1 MRFGRNGCTAVLQH
15 YEAWKKIHV
24 ERSGKKR
31 KEERWQIEYAR
42 AAERIWFQ
50 RHDALHLELQ
60 DIWETRIA
68 NKHPVRGCLR
78 KVVSMVRMSPSGIRL
93 RRKKEWFCEARRHA
107 AKFMRSTALVE
118 SADKREVGDRSE
130 LVLFSTPEDSQEIYQ
145 VLERHYEDASKL
157 FTNNRT
163 KDQAGILVAHIRQ
176 RGYYPIRTTQAFQ
189 WLSSRK
195 KNNNKRKFRTPE
207 NPQSVIKTKA
217 RKQVRS
223 RKRKRS
229 SGTGSRPV
237 QKHSPRKV
245 GKKQQLPASG
255 RKKERSVLAMR
266 PATGQQNSPAERTV
280 ANTTKPRKNAQT
292 KSRKD
297 ENESKDF
304 ETDFEQE
311 FEQVFEEKKIKPI
324 TTPCSDRSPVLAE
337 DAMLSMNS
345 TNCDDLDKDVN
356 PQPSFV
362 MSILNSEDSLVSD
375 MMQSFDH
382 QSEWLPVDS
391 TQPLAEGLDLLL
403 ELDLS
408 NLPGLS
414 QQPSCIDTPRTP
426 PPSERRYSEDSCDD
440 MLFCPWDSESVSEVR
455 DEDDCDSDRKFFLPS
470 MK

>member
-1 MRFGRNGCTAVLQH
+1 MRFGRSGCTAVLQH
-15 YEAWKKIHV
+15 YEAWKKVHV

-50 RHDALHLELQ
+50 RDDALHLELQ
-60 DIWETRIA
+60 DIWQTRIA

-130 LVLFSTPEDSQEIYQ
+130 LVLFSTPEDSHEIYQ

-195 KNNNKRKFRTPE
+195 KSNSKRKFRTPD
-207 NPQSVIKTKA
+207 NPQSGLKSKV
-217 RKQVRS
+217 RKQVR

-229 SGTGSRPV
+229 SSTNGRLV
-237 QKHSPRKV
+237 QKPAQRKV
-245 GKKQQLPASG
+245 GKKQQLPVS

-266 PATGQQNSPAERTV
+266 PAPGQQNSTTERST
-280 ANTTKPRKNAQT
+280 ASTDKPHKTTPTKNNE
-292 KSRKD
+292 D
-297 ENESKDF
+297 ENIDGF
-304 ETDFEQE
+304 
-311 FEQVFEEKKIKPI
+311 EKKSKP
-324 TTPCSDRSPVLAE
+324 TPCRDRSPVLAE
-337 DAMLSMNS
+337 ATTSITNS
-345 TNCDDLDKDVN
+345 TNLDKSAA

-362 MSILNSEDSLVSD
+362 MSILNSDDSLVSD
-375 MMQSFDH
+375 MIQSFE
-382 QSEWLPVDS
+382 QQPEWPSVDS

-408 NLPGLS
+408 HLPGMS
-414 QQPSCIDTPRTP
+414 QPSTICPSSHFDTPHTP
-426 PPSERRYSEDSCDD
+426 PAPSERRYSEDSNDSSD
-440 MLFCPWDSESVSEVR
+440 LFFYPWDDSDLGDVK
-455 DEDDCDSDRKFFLPS
+455 DEDCGEIESDRMFFLPP

>member
-1 MRFGRNGCTAVLQH
+1 MRFGRSGCTAVLQH
-15 YEAWKKIHV
+15 YEAWKKVHV

-50 RHDALHLELQ
+50 RDDALHLELQ

-130 LVLFSTPEDSQEIYQ
+130 LVLFSTPEDSHEIYQ
-145 VLERHYEDASKL
+145 VLERHYEEASKL

-195 KNNNKRKFRTPE
+195 KSNSKRKFRTPDA
-207 NPQSVIKTKA
+207 QSGLKSKV

-229 SGTGSRPV
+229 SSTNGRPV
-237 QKHSPRKV
+237 QKPAPRKV
-245 GKKQQLPASG
+245 GKKQQSPVS

-266 PATGQQNSPAERTV
+266 PAPGQQNSTTERSIANADKPHKTIPAE
-280 ANTTKPRKNAQT
+280 NN
-292 KSRKD
+292 KD
-297 ENESKDF
+297 ENISEDF
-304 ETDFEQE
+304 E
-311 FEQVFEEKKIKPI
+311 KKSKP
-324 TTPCSDRSPVLAE
+324 TSPCRGRSPDRSPVLAE
-337 DAMLSMNS
+337 ATSAITNS
-345 TNCDDLDKDVN
+345 TNLDKSPP

-362 MSILNSEDSLVSD
+362 MSILNSDDSLVSD
-375 MMQSFDH
+375 MIQSFE
-382 QSEWLPVDS
+382 QQPEWPSVDS
-391 TQPLAEGLDLLL
+391 TQPLADGLDLLL

-408 NLPGLS
+408 HLPGMS
-414 QQPSCIDTPRTP
+414 QPSIISCPSSHFDTPLTPP
-426 PPSERRYSEDSCDD
+426 PPSERRYSEDSNDSSD
-440 MLFCPWDSESVSEVR
+440 LLFCPWESDLIADVECVK
-455 DEDDCDSDRKFFLPS
+455 DDDCDECDRQLFLPS
-470 MK
+470 VK